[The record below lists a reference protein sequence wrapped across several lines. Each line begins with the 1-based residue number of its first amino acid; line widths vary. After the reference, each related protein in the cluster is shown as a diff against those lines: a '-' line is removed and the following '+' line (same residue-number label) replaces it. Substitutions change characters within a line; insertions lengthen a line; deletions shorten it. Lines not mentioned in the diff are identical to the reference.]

1 MEVDDTRKIFYSQEE
16 LNATYLGPPF
26 RLNYRY
32 TQLLVNFYIC
42 WMYAISMP
50 ILPLIGAI
58 SFFCSYWIGEYT
70 NKLHIARIFDDHD
83 ITSTQFVNCLLINLR
98 R

>member
-1 MEVDDTRKIFYSQEE
+1 MEVDHNFKIFYSQED
-16 LNATYLGPPF
+16 LNEIYLGPPF

-58 SFFCSYWIGEYT
+58 SFFCSYWVGKHFIVD
-70 NKLHIARIFDDHD
+70 AQVSRISKYKHCGSLCNRLCIF
-83 ITSTQFVNCLLINLR
+83 IR
-98 R
+98 